1 MNGLARIC
9 DKSMN
14 FIDKTL
20 PILNYMP
27 NTNSLHNKHRMKVT
41 DKKSKYT
48 FDGKDNCGGVSYL
61 LDYYLKTY
69 GYECTLTSKSQG
81 NFTSKQ
87 THSFLT
93 HGYFIID
100 PTYRQ
105 MFLPD
110 YSEIDNIRGDDEFHK
125 YLFEFLPMTFIGTFD
140 ELVGTF
146 NDANNLH
153 KVCYGREL
161 KSNLEMWQDGIDES
175 RKSDFDKV
183 VDSLIYATN
192 KGPCYMKLHCM
203 MHHGKIN

>member
-1 MNGLARIC
+1 MNRLSKIC
-9 DKSMN
+9 DKSMH

-20 PILNYMP
+20 PILNRMP

-110 YSEIDNIRGDDEFHK
+110 YSEIDNVRGDDEFHK

-153 KVCYGREL
+153 KICYGREL

-183 VDSLIYATN
+183 VDSLRYATD
-192 KGPCYMKLHCM
+192 KGSCYMKLHCM

>member
-1 MNGLARIC
+1 MNRLSKIC
-9 DKSMN
+9 DKSMH

-20 PILNYMP
+20 PILNRMP

-110 YSEIDNIRGDDEFHK
+110 YSEIDNVRGDDEFHK

-183 VDSLIYATN
+183 VDSLRYATD
-192 KGPCYMKLHCM
+192 KGSCYMKLHCM

>member
-1 MNGLARIC
+1 MKRLSKIC
-9 DKSMN
+9 DKSMH
-14 FIDKTL
+14 FIDRTL
-20 PILNYMP
+20 PILNHMP
-27 NTNSLHNKHRMKVT
+27 NTNNLHNKHRMKVT

-61 LDYYLKTY
+61 LDYYLKTH

-110 YSEIDNIRGDDEFHK
+110 YSEIDNVRGDDEFHK

-183 VDSLIYATN
+183 VDSLRYATD
-192 KGPCYMKLHCM
+192 KGSCYMKLHCM